1 MRSEF
6 AGLTLVLVG
15 WILIGVLG
23 VTANWLPR
31 LFGYELIDAGS
42 FGAPGAIWGPGVVV
56 LLAARGIRA
65 ANSGG

>member
-6 AGLTLVLVG
+6 AGLTLVLTG
-15 WILIGVLG
+15 WLLIGVLG
-23 VTANWLPR
+23 VTSIWLPR

-42 FGAPGAIWGPGVVV
+42 FGAPGTIWGLGVVV
-56 LLAARGIRA
+56 LLAARAIRA